1 MKKIKWNF
9 LIIMKIKKKLKDNLD
24 SCLEIDEVKNIIIY
38 ANKNKKRINNN
49 KLLFDV
55 INEGGFPYKINED
68 FKEFLKNNKNLTL
81 SKLSNLI
88 KYFEKLYL
96 ELAIKNKEEYKE
108 KLDEDTK
115 NDFEKYYNKKM
126 AN

>member
-1 MKKIKWNF
+1 MKKIKYNF

-88 KYFEKLYL
+88 KYFEKNYIL
-96 ELAIKNKEEYKE
+96 N
-108 KLDEDTK
+108 
-115 NDFEKYYNKKM
+115 
-126 AN
+126 